1 MELFKKIRLNF
12 GTSILK
18 KRITRTKRKVFYSN
32 ISLVKN
38 IGIVWDASRT
48 EEFASITKFYQKM
61 HERNIDVKILGY
73 FQGKDLPNQY
83 TAIRYLT
90 IIRKQE
96 LNFFYIP
103 VSNESNT
110 FINNRFDIL
119 IDINFNKVFTLYY
132 ISAQSKAA
140 FKVGLFDAQQNESP
154 FDLMMEIKN
163 PVNVDDYLN
172 HIIKYLEMINSG
184 TVKQSIIK

>member
-12 GTSILK
+12 GRSILK

-32 ISLVKN
+32 ISLVKS

-61 HERNIDVKILGY
+61 HERNIEVKILG
-73 FQGKDLPNQY
+73 FFPGKDLPNQY
-83 TAIRYLT
+83 TAVRYLT

-96 LNFFYIP
+96 LNFLYLP

-119 IDINFNKVFTLYY
+119 IDINFKKVFPLYY

-163 PVNVDDYLN
+163 PVNVDDYLYQ
-172 HIIKYLEMINSG
+172 IIQYLEMINSG
-184 TVKQSIIK
+184 TVKQSIIN